1 MLSTILER
9 IDSRYFASLWL
20 FYRDYFSSDDECLQF
35 MYDALHRE
43 PIPNG
48 RCFRESS
55 DPGVYEADDGTK
67 FHESIL
73 FPRRMLNA
81 VERLVSAARDM
92 EQIRRGKDIFKIVFL
107 ITCVET
113 LQGLANAD
121 ASGKQAK
128 SQLLSFFG
136 ENTSAADKAF
146 ISAHFSHDDDDS
158 ASDGSE
164 DSFKQFIAVLNEY
177 RNCAAHEGDYW
188 NYCFTGAPD
197 DCPTLLIVNIDL
209 ENYSKK
215 NKREHCFRTSIHYKD
230 FESIFIRTCIT
241 FIQNYVRK
249 AFPATE
255 AT

>member
-43 PIPNG
+43 PLLRG
-48 RCFRESS
+48 RSYRLNSETGMH
-55 DPGVYEADDGTK
+55 DADGTK

-73 FPRRMLNA
+73 SPRRMLNA
-81 VERLVSAARDM
+81 VERLVFAARDM

-128 SQLLSFFG
+128 SQLLSFFE
-136 ENTSAADKAF
+136 ENTSATDKAF
-146 ISAHFSHDDDDS
+146 ISAHFAHDDDDS
-158 ASDGSE
+158 ASDSSE

-197 DCPTLLIVNIDL
+197 DCPALLIVNIDL
-209 ENYSKK
+209 KNYSRK
-215 NKREHCFRTSIHYKD
+215 NRREHCFHTSIHYKD

-241 FIQNYVRK
+241 FIQNYLKK
-249 AFPATE
+249 AFPITE
-255 AT
+255 TT